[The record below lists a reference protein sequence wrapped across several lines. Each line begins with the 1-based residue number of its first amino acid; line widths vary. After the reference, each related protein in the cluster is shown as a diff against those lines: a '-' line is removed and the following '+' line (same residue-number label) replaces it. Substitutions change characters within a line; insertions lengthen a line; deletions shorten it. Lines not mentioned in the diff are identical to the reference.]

1 MTCKWLSLE
10 PVGAVVAA
18 VVFAPV
24 AAVVAGPGVAGY
36 VGLSEPAGC

>member
-1 MTCKWLSLE
+1 MCNWLSAE
-10 PVGAVVAA
+10 PVAAVLAA

-24 AAVVAGPGVAGY
+24 AAVVGPGVARC